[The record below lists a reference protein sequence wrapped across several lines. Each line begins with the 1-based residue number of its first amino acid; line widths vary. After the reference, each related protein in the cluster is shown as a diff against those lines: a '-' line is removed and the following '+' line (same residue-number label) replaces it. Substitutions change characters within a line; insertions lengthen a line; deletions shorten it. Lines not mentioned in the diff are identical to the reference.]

1 MSGFGLCFYWI
12 FICRMGISLKS
23 QVSYTTHLS
32 HLCKIHMRHVGG
44 FTIFLLLI
52 GFVSRRPGV
61 RIDIKVKTL
70 SLHLDPRGV
79 SSVLDL
85 SLACSL
91 SSFVSQKSLCTL
103 PRCIAVRHRQR
114 QACLIVLYYIYAQFP
129 TPDSVA
135 QWLALGSGSP
145 DRSLPTRH
153 TCVMARNSASPSSA
167 RRREAGRR

>member
-1 MSGFGLCFYWI
+1 MSHGDL
-12 FICRMGISLKS
+12 S
-23 QVSYTTHLS
+23 QVSYTQHIS
-32 HLCKIHMRHVGG
+32 HISARYTCDMWGDLRFFAFDWICVAEAGCE
-44 FTIFLLLI
+44 
-52 GFVSRRPGV
+52 S
-61 RIDIKVKTL
+61 IKVKTL

-85 SLACSL
+85 SVSLACSL

-103 PRCIAVRHRQR
+103 PRCIAVRYRQR

>member
-1 MSGFGLCFYWI
+1 MFLLDFHMSHGDL
-12 FICRMGISLKS
+12 S

-44 FTIFLLLI
+44 FFAFDWICVAEA
-52 GFVSRRPGV
+52 GCES
-61 RIDIKVKTL
+61 IKVKTL

-103 PRCIAVRHRQR
+103 PRCIAVRYRQR